1 MRGGDDKIYSVL
13 EDLRANTDRE
23 YADFNSKLIPN
34 VAKTSM
40 LGVRVP
46 TLRKIAKKMVEER
59 CEAVFLE
66 DLPHKYFEENMLH
79 SILVSSV
86 KDFDLCV
93 DLVDKFLPYVD
104 NWAVCD
110 VFSPKIFQK
119 YPKEVYEYILK
130 WIKSDK
136 TYTIRYAVGLLLSN
150 YLDEHFQKEMLQLVS
165 KVKSEEYYVN
175 MMLAWYFATA
185 LAKPYEATMP
195 LIEAKTLPPFVQ
207 NKTIQKARESRRIS
221 TETKEYLLKFKL

>member
-1 MRGGDDKIYSVL
+1 MTAGNTLHKELFALQDKEYRDFTAKLTPSI
-13 EDLRANTDRE
+13 DRE
-23 YADFNSKLIPN
+23 KII
-34 VAKTSM
+34 
-40 LGVRVP
+40 GVRVP
-46 TLRKIAKKMVEER
+46 VLRKFAKEFYKNKSAVEE
-59 CEAVFLE
+59 FLSA
-66 DLPHKYFEENMLH
+66 LPHHYYEENLLH
-79 SILVSSV
+79 GFLVEQI
-86 KDFDLCV
+86 KDFQSAV
-93 DLVDKFLPYVD
+93 EYTEAFLPFVD

-110 VFSPKIFQK
+110 TFSPKIFQK
-119 YPKEVYEYILK
+119 HPKEVYEYVLK

-165 KVKSEEYYVN
+165 EVKSEEYYVN

-185 LAKPYEATMP
+185 LAKQYEAAMP
-195 LIEAKTLPPFVQ
+195 LIEAKTLPSFVQ

>member
-1 MRGGDDKIYSVL
+1 MTAGNTLHKELFALQDK
-13 EDLRANTDRE
+13 E
-23 YADFNSKLIPN
+23 YRDFTAKLTPSID
-34 VAKTSM
+34 KEKII
-40 LGVRVP
+40 GVRVP
-46 TLRKIAKKMVEER
+46 VLRKFAKEFYKNKCAAEE
-59 CEAVFLE
+59 FLSA
-66 DLPHKYFEENMLH
+66 LPHHYYEENLLH
-79 SILVSSV
+79 GFLVEQI
-86 KDFDLCV
+86 KDFQSAV
-93 DLVDKFLPYVD
+93 EYTEAFLPFVD

-110 VFSPKIFQK
+110 TFSPKIFQK
-119 YPKEVYEYILK
+119 YPKETYEYIQK

-165 KVKSEEYYVN
+165 EVKSEEYYVN

-185 LAKPYEATMP
+185 LAKQYETAMP
-195 LIEAKTLPPFVQ
+195 LIEAQTLPPFVQ

>member
-1 MRGGDDKIYSVL
+1 MDSKNPLQKELFALQDK
-13 EDLRANTDRE
+13 E
-23 YADFNSKLIPN
+23 YRDFTAKLTPSID
-34 VAKTSM
+34 KEKII
-40 LGVRVP
+40 GVRVP
-46 TLRKIAKKMVEER
+46 VLRKFAKEFYKNKSAAGE
-59 CEAVFLE
+59 FLSA
-66 DLPHKYFEENMLH
+66 LPHHYYEENLLH
-79 SILVSSV
+79 GFLVEQI
-86 KDFDLCV
+86 KDFQSAV
-93 DLVDKFLPYVD
+93 EHTEAFLPFVD

-119 YPKEVYEYILK
+119 YPKEVYKYILK

-165 KVKSEEYYVN
+165 EVKSEEYYVN

-185 LAKPYEATMP
+185 LAKQYEVTMP
-195 LIEAKTLPPFVQ
+195 LIEAKTLPLFVQ

>member
-1 MRGGDDKIYSVL
+1 M
-13 EDLRANTDRE
+13 
-23 YADFNSKLIPN
+23 
-34 VAKTSM
+34 
-40 LGVRVP
+40 
-46 TLRKIAKKMVEER
+46 EEFFS
-59 CEAVFLE
+59 A
-66 DLPHKYFEENMLH
+66 LPHHYYEENLLH
-79 SILVSSV
+79 GFLIEQI
-86 KDFDLCV
+86 KDFQSAV
-93 DLVDKFLPYVD
+93 EHTEAFLPFVD

-119 YPKEVYEYILK
+119 YPKEVYKYIQK

-136 TYTIRYAVGLLLSN
+136 IYTIRYAVGLLLSN

-165 KVKSEEYYVN
+165 EVKSEEYYVN

-185 LAKPYEATMP
+185 LAKQYEATMP

-221 TETKEYLLKFKL
+221 AETKEYLLKFKL

>member
-1 MRGGDDKIYSVL
+1 MIIENPLIKELFALQDK
-13 EDLRANTDRE
+13 E
-23 YADFNSKLIPN
+23 YRDFTAKLIPN
-34 VAKTSM
+34 VDKEKII
-40 LGVRVP
+40 GIRVP
-46 TLRKIAKKMVEER
+46 ILRKFAKEFYKDKLAVEDFFS
-59 CEAVFLE
+59 A
-66 DLPHKYFEENMLH
+66 LPHHYYEENLLH
-79 SILVSSV
+79 SFLIEQI
-86 KDFDLCV
+86 KDFQSAV
-93 DLVDKFLPYVD
+93 EYTETFLPFVD

-110 VFSPKIFQK
+110 TFSPKIFQK
-119 YPKEVYEYILK
+119 HPKEVYEYILK

-136 TYTIRYAVGLLLSN
+136 TYTIRYAVGLLLSI

-165 KVKSEEYYVN
+165 EVKSEEYYVN

-185 LAKPYEATMP
+185 LAKQYEATVP